1 MNDPAL
7 PSDPAAAH
15 LLIRVDGEPRAE
27 RVAPQSPLRGL
38 IAWCARRVRP
48 TRRPLL
54 DLRVDDALGRPVLS
68 VQDPGSL
75 IDLPLPSGTYH
86 VSANFGRVRKSYTL
100 ALQAG
105 TPFELH
111 LTAGRT

>member
-1 MNDPAL
+1 MNDPAV
-7 PSDPAAAH
+7 PSPPAAAH
-15 LLIRVDGEPRAE
+15 LLIRVDGEHRSGC
-27 RVAPQSPLRGL
+27 RSLQSPLRWL
-38 IAWCARRVRP
+38 LEWCSRRARP

-54 DLRVDDALGRPVLS
+54 DLRVDDALGRPVLA

-86 VSANFGRVRKSYTL
+86 VSANLGRVRKSYTL

-111 LTAGRT
+111 LTASRT